1 MQVAAEGT
9 RGHRPPAATW
19 RPRAARGDAGMQFG
33 TAGPLEPNPQPP
45 PPHPLPMA
53 SCQPRAGGGGGGG
66 PVGATAAKKAFCGT
80 SIIQGF
86 PTPPSPAEGSSIID
100 ALQLWGGGHTTQL
113 GTRLAT
119 HTAPPALCPRVLPP
133 PPPHPGHLK
142 GGGGPFLM
150 PSQQRLHQPWARVGF
165 AHACGRASGTHVGTW
180 GGGGVPEGHH
190 TWRAHASG
198 HAEHAAAT
206 CARCSVTYVCARLRY
221 IRVRTAPLHTC
232 ACLCIC
238 ECCHGRRA
246 AEGFG
251 GGGGAELGGLG
262 VR

>member
-1 MQVAAEGT
+1 MAHGLPHIQ
-9 RGHRPPAATW
+9 H
-19 RPRAARGDAGMQFG
+19 
-33 TAGPLEPNPQPP
+33 PQPCAHACYHH
-45 PPHPLPMA
+45 PHPTL
-53 SCQPRAGGGGGGG
+53 
-66 PVGATAAKKAFCGT
+66 GT
-80 SIIQGF
+80 S
-86 PTPPSPAEGSSIID
+86 
-100 ALQLWGGGHTTQL
+100 
-113 GTRLAT
+113 R
-119 HTAPPALCPRVLPP
+119 
-133 PPPHPGHLK
+133 
-142 GGGGPFLM
+142 GGGPFLM

-251 GGGGAELGGLG
+251 GGGEQSWEGWASGEGGGCRDVGVLLLFPPVFRRENGHGRFVPPGFGRPCARSPHGGLPG
-262 VR
+262 RQDAL